1 MCLGDKTHNPHTT
14 LNHHVGPFAGCKKET
29 LQEALWYCFI
39 HTLFYIK
46 HAGKNVREEDHHTP
60 NTRPHRSYRLFEKDR
75 VYTIQE
81 FFQIP
86 RYIL

>member
-1 MCLGDKTHNPHTT
+1 MCLDDKTHNPHTT
-14 LNHHVGPFAGCKKET
+14 LNHHVSPLEIVKRNYKRRHGI
-29 LQEALWYCFI
+29 ALYTPYSTSNI
-39 HTLFYIK
+39 R
-46 HAGKNVREEDHHTP
+46 GKNEREEDHHTP